1 METVNINLSDRIA
14 TASNFDD
21 DGNSLFIVIELESEN
36 TGRDTRIVPIYDASI
51 ITNNGHEV
59 NVGEDG
65 FPLSVSTEIEGE
77 TSTIGDV
84 RVKLPGETLE
94 TLNYVDRTLPSI
106 EGADDSKVSS
116 EIRIHSTD

>member
-106 EGADDSKVSS
+106 EGADD
-116 EIRIHSTD
+116 